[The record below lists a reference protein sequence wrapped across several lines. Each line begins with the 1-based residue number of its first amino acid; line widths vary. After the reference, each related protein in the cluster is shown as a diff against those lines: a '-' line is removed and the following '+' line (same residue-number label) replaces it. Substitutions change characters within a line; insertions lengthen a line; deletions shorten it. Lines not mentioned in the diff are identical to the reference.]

1 MPAQPTRAR
10 RGQTARELADRFGV
24 SPRTIRRT
32 VAEER
37 SEFLNRAQQRRERIR
52 ELRATGLS
60 YRAIA
65 AEVGCSVGTV
75 HNALRRED
83 DDS

>member
-1 MPAQPTRAR
+1 MTMATPAKRTH
-10 RGQTARELADRFGV
+10 TARELADRFGV
-24 SPRTIRRT
+24 APRTIRRV
-32 VAEER
+32 VAQPREEYL
-37 SEFLNRAQQRRERIR
+37 SEAQQRRKRIR
-52 ELRATGLS
+52 ELRETGLS
-60 YRAIA
+60 MRAIA

>member
-1 MPAQPTRAR
+1 MTAAPTRAR
-10 RGQTARELADRFGV
+10 RSQTARELAERFGV
-24 SPRTIRRT
+24 STRTITRT

-37 SEFLNRAQQRRERIR
+37 SEFLSRAQQRRVRIR
-52 ELRATGLS
+52 ELRETGMS

>member
-1 MPAQPTRAR
+1 M
-10 RGQTARELADRFGV
+10 QTHERIPRNGLTIRELAARAGV
-24 SPRTIRRT
+24 YPRTIKRWTSDPRD
-32 VAEER
+32 VYLSRAE
-37 SEFLNRAQQRRERIR
+37 QRRKRIR
-52 ELRATGLS
+52 ELRETGLS
-60 YRAIA
+60 MRAIA